1 MRSSHSLVP
10 TAFMAKENINQK
22 DDMSDVNLF
31 FDEETTKSVKND
43 SSDPNIK
50 IIKINNESQ

>member
-1 MRSSHSLVP
+1 
-10 TAFMAKENINQK
+10 
-22 DDMSDVNLF
+22 MSDVNLF